1 MVRQWQ
7 EFFYEKRYSATPIS
21 SPDFAA
27 LAAAYGLPACT
38 VTSRSGMAAA
48 IDAVRAS
55 PQGGLIDF
63 RVEREEAVYPMVPSG
78 ADIGDMIRRPAPSP
92 AEQATA

>member
-1 MVRQWQ
+1 
-7 EFFYEKRYSATPIS
+7 
-21 SPDFAA
+21 
-27 LAAAYGLPACT
+27 
-38 VTSRSGMAAA
+38 MAAA
-48 IDAVRAS
+48 IAAVRAS